1 MIQRGLPIL
10 KQFIVYLLLFICM
23 KLVFVFFHARLYET
37 LDFSTVLS
45 IIKAGFP
52 LDVTMS
58 SYLVALPLLIRLV
71 SVFITSRWLVN
82 ILLGY
87 NFLIS
92 IAIGALYILDLQLYS
107 YWGFRLDSTPVFYF
121 LSSPNSAMASITT
134 GEYVL
139 GIIAT
144 PVLIIAI
151 YKTIRK
157 VSLKPQYWLIPA
169 QNKLRNSI
177 VLLFAIGLCF
187 LGIRGGWTV
196 STMNVSRAYFS
207 TDEKL
212 NQAAINPLF
221 SFMESAIKDKNF
233 GNQFQYMELSDAV
246 KLVSEL
252 HMPSQA
258 DSLSAPTPVLNTDRP
273 DIFLVILESFSIPLM
288 ESQSQGRP
296 ITPNLNQ
303 LSKEGIFFSS
313 FYANSFR
320 TDRGLAAILSGYP
333 AQPNTSI
340 MKYPRKAQKLPM
352 ISESLASVGYRPHYF
367 YGGDIN
373 FTNQKAFLKS
383 GGYTDITSDVDFP
396 ITQQLSKWGV
406 DDHFVFEKVIEILQ
420 EDTISSPIFYTIQTS
435 SSHEPFDAPVSLFE
449 NNKEN
454 AFAYTDACIGDFI
467 AELKRLNR
475 WENSLVI
482 FVPDHQGGY
491 PENLPNDSLVRY
503 HIPLIWTGGAVAN
516 AEEIKTIGSQIDIA
530 ATLLAQL
537 NLPTQDY
544 TFSKNMLSEEEAHFG
559 YFAFPSFAGLWDNQG
574 GAILNLQTDSVQTLG
589 EEVES
594 KQRLNQLKALL
605 QIIYQDLDKK

>member
-1 MIQRGLPIL
+1 MIQRGLSIL

-258 DSLSAPTPVLNTDRP
+258 DSLSVPAPLLNTDRP

-435 SSHEPFDAPVSLFE
+435 SSHEPFDAPASLFE

-482 FVPDHQGGY
+482 FVPDHQEDILKTY
-491 PENLPNDSLVRY
+491 LT
-503 HIPLIWTGGAVAN
+503 IP
-516 AEEIKTIGSQIDIA
+516 
-530 ATLLAQL
+530 
-537 NLPTQDY
+537 
-544 TFSKNMLSEEEAHFG
+544 
-559 YFAFPSFAGLWDNQG
+559 
-574 GAILNLQTDSVQTLG
+574 
-589 EEVES
+589 
-594 KQRLNQLKALL
+594 
-605 QIIYQDLDKK
+605 